1 MMLVAQEHRGRGVGK
16 QLMRTALDHCGRS
29 GIARSNSMQLLPAET
44 ISRLRVRAVNV
55 GDISLHCLP
64 NGLFATTRR
73 GSGSSPVGIHYGSAR
88 SASSCRNG
96 LFWTCRECA
105 ETCT

>member
-1 MMLVAQEHRGRGVGK
+1 LACELTQQHPREMAYAHGPGSL
-16 QLMRTALDHCGRS
+16 
-29 GIARSNSMQLLPAET
+29 
-44 ISRLRVRAVNV
+44 LRVRAVNV

-96 LFWTCRECA
+96 LFWICRECA